1 MRVPL
6 VLRKLFRRRIVL
18 MAAVLL
24 ALVAMVA
31 LFAGP
36 LSGLDPNETAVSQR
50 LAWPSIAHWLGTD
63 ELGRDLFARIAFG
76 GRTSLAIAA
85 LTALGAIAAG
95 TSIGL
100 IAGFFRHLD
109 APLMRVVD
117 AMMSFPDILLA
128 IALVGI
134 LGSSMLNV
142 VFALVLVYTPRVAR
156 VVRASTLV
164 VRELAFVEAARAV
177 GVPTPRILW
186 RHILPNLVSPITVQG
201 TFIFAYAI
209 LAEAALSFLGVG
221 RAAGDPHLGHDGRGQ
236 PAVRA
241 PGDVDRVVPGTGDHR
256 HGAVV
261 AAAGRRHPRSV
272 GPATA
277 QVDVRPRMNRLD
289 IRGLSTSFATDE
301 GLVQAVVDVSF
312 SVGAGRTT
320 ALVGES
326 GSGKS
331 VTSLTVMRL
340 LPRTAHTRVSGSVQF
355 VDRAGRTLDLL
366 SLPEPA
372 MRAIRGNEIA
382 MIFQEPM
389 TSLNPVF
396 AIGEQIAESL
406 RLHKG
411 LDGAAARAQALR
423 MLELVEIPA
432 ATQRLR
438 EYPHQLSGGM
448 RQRVMIAL
456 AMACGPTLLI
466 ADEPTTALD
475 VTIQAQILALMRRLQ
490 AETGM
495 SILFITHNLGVVA
508 HHADDVVVMYAGRI
522 VETAPVAGLFAQ
534 PRHPYTQGAAR
545 LPAEP
550 PAPAGAACA
559 RQGVGWSRSAARCR
573 VRWRRRRAA
582 PSSLAAITRWP
593 PAATRCPRCAPP
605 TPAAARAASWCRKPR
620 HEPPPGPCSRHL
632 RGP

>member
-85 LTALGAIAAG
+85 LTALGAIVAG
-95 TSIGL
+95 ASIGL

-221 RAAGDPHLGHDGRGQ
+221 VPPEIPTWGTMVAGSQQYAHQALWI
-236 PAVRA
+236 VLF
-241 PGDVDRVVPGTGDHR
+241 PGLAIIV
-256 HGAVV
+256 
-261 AAAGRRHPRSV
+261 
-272 GPATA
+272 
-277 QVDVRPRMNRLD
+277 
-289 IRGLSTSFATDE
+289 
-301 GLVQAVVDVSF
+301 
-312 SVGAGRTT
+312 T
-320 ALVGES
+320 AL
-326 GSGKS
+326 
-331 VTSLTVMRL
+331 SLQL
-340 LPRTAHTRVSGSVQF
+340 LGDGIR
-355 VDRAGRTLDLL
+355 DLL
-366 SLPEPA
+366 DP
-372 MRAIRGNEIA
+372 
-382 MIFQEPM
+382 
-389 TSLNPVF
+389 
-396 AIGEQIAESL
+396 
-406 RLHKG
+406 
-411 LDGAAARAQALR
+411 
-423 MLELVEIPA
+423 
-432 ATQRLR
+432 RLR
-438 EYPHQLSGGM
+438 KSM
-448 RQRVMIAL
+448 
-456 AMACGPTLLI
+456 
-466 ADEPTTALD
+466 
-475 VTIQAQILALMRRLQ
+475 
-490 AETGM
+490 
-495 SILFITHNLGVVA
+495 
-508 HHADDVVVMYAGRI
+508 
-522 VETAPVAGLFAQ
+522 
-534 PRHPYTQGAAR
+534 
-545 LPAEP
+545 
-550 PAPAGAACA
+550 
-559 RQGVGWSRSAARCR
+559 
-573 VRWRRRRAA
+573 
-582 PSSLAAITRWP
+582 
-593 PAATRCPRCAPP
+593 
-605 TPAAARAASWCRKPR
+605 
-620 HEPPPGPCSRHL
+620 
-632 RGP
+632 